1 MICLHPSMVYSVI
14 EGLNRLGKMTRP
26 PEQSTTA
33 MPDDLQGF
41 NQLLR
46 EARAGSDVAARQL
59 VDRFGPSILNRVRQ
73 RLDPRL
79 RNVFDS
85 ADFTQA
91 VWASFFALPPEKG
104 DFRDEEAL
112 LRYLDQLA
120 RNKVIDQI
128 RRRLRHRNREIRRE
142 VPLPSSRHLAATSA
156 TASQE
161 AIANERWQQ
170 ALDKEPR
177 HLQEVLHSF
186 RAGLSP
192 EQIAQRVGVSA
203 RTVRRALRRLQLG
216 LEP

>member
-1 MICLHPSMVYSVI
+1 
-14 EGLNRLGKMTRP
+14 
-26 PEQSTTA
+26 
-33 MPDDLQGF
+33 MPDDLRGF

-46 EARAGSDVAARQL
+46 QARAGSDVAARQL

-156 TASQE
+156 TAKKRSPMSAGSRLWTKSLATFKKFCIRFE
-161 AIANERWQQ
+161 PASPRSRLPNE
-170 ALDKEPR
+170 
-177 HLQEVLHSF
+177 S
-186 RAGLSP
+186 G
-192 EQIAQRVGVSA
+192 
-203 RTVRRALRRLQLG
+203 
-216 LEP
+216 